1 MGRGKNFDRG
11 SRRYDVEDD
20 DRGMPMPSFRR
31 PSGPPRAAAEAPSG
45 PEQTATVKW
54 FNGEKGF
61 GFVALSDGSGDVF
74 LHVRVLEAAG
84 VSTLDPGTTLTVQVG
99 PGQKGQQVTR
109 VIDVDTSTATPE
121 QPRSFARNNDSRGD
135 FRNDNVTVEAVRQVG
150 RVKWFDMVKGF
161 GFIAPEDGSKDVF
174 VHISAVERA
183 GLNGLSEG
191 QLLEFDVT
199 VSRGKSSASNLKV
212 QQF

>member
-11 SRRYDVEDD
+11 SRRYDAEDD
-20 DRGMPMPSFRR
+20 DRGMSMPSFKR
-31 PSGPPRAAAEAPSG
+31 PSAPPRAAAVPSG

-74 LHVRVLEAAG
+74 LHARVLEAAG

-109 VIDVDTSTATPE
+109 VIEVDTSTASPE
-121 QPRSFARNNDSRGD
+121 QPRSFARSESRPDAG
-135 FRNDNVTVEAVRQVG
+135 VTVEAVRQVG

-199 VSRGKSSASNLKV
+199 VSRGKSAASNLKV
-212 QQF
+212 QHL